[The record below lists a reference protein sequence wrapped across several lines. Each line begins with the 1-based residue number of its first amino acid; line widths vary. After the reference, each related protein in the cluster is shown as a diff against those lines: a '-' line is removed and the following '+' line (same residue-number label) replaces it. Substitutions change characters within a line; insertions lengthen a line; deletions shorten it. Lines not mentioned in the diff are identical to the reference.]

1 MGELRG
7 NFWEVNVTK
16 WKKITTFYGGK
27 WGELDLT
34 YIDGA
39 ESHQVG
45 KDSLLGLLKGLQDQ
59 THKVTLR
66 HPG

>member
-7 NFWEVNVTK
+7 IFWELKVIK

-34 YIDGA
+34 FINGA

-45 KDSLLGLLKGLQDQ
+45 KDSLLGLQ
-59 THKVTLR
+59 H
-66 HPG
+66 